1 LILGL
6 HALFYFVTLAV
17 VFIMN
22 NRELKLLIEP
32 AIENIGYE
40 LTDLELK
47 WDGSSNLLRLFID
60 RPEGITLDDCQAV
73 SEQVGLLLDID
84 EPIQDDYVLEVSSP
98 GLDRT
103 LTKIEHYQRFIDE
116 EIRVKLISPQDGRRN
131 FKGHLI
137 AVNDDAIEIK
147 VDGEIFDLSIDSIE
161 YTRLVPMHKK

>member
-1 LILGL
+1 MILGL

-116 EIRVKLISPQDGRRN
+116 EIRVKLFSPQDGRRN

-147 VDGEIFDLSIDSIE
+147 VDGEIFDLAIDSIE